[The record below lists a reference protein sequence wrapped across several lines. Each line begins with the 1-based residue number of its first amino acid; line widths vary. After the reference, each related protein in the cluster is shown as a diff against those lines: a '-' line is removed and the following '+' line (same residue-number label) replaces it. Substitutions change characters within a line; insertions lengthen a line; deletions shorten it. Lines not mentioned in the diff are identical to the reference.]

1 MMRILLANDDGID
14 APGLALLE
22 RAARE
27 ISDDVWVVAPSEKR
41 TAAGHSLTIA
51 RPLTMIR
58 KGERRYS
65 CSGTPA
71 DCVLTAMTWL
81 FGPSERPD
89 LVLSGVNDGK
99 NVGEDIGYSGTLG
112 VAREATFWGI
122 PAIAFSRVKT
132 PVLSERDG
140 DFVADLITKFW
151 RRKKDWLIE
160 GHWLSVNLPAALPAP
175 LGLASIGRDK
185 VGVSCEVV
193 RSEGPK
199 TELIVPRGRQNTTKD
214 GDENDA
220 LARGIATVS
229 RLKWAG
235 ETALP
240 PEFLNSL

>member
-1 MMRILLANDDGID
+1 MLYTKTIAMNTARYLFSALLLL
-14 APGLALLE
+14 GLACSSINRPKDKDLPASDLPLE
-22 RAARE
+22 SIRLPEGFQIDIYAA
-27 ISDDVWVVAPSEKR
+27 DV
-41 TAAGHSLTIA
+41 TNA
-51 RPLTMIR
+51 RSMDLSPGGVL
-58 KGERRYS
+58 YV
-65 CSGTPA
+65 GTRSQGDVYA
-71 DCVLTAMTWL
+71 
-81 FGPSERPD
+81 
-89 LVLSGVNDGK
+89 LVD
-99 NVGEDIGYSGTLG
+99 
-112 VAREATFWGI
+112 
-122 PAIAFSRVKT
+122 
-132 PVLSERDG
+132 RDG

-160 GHWLSVNLPAALPAP
+160 GHWLSVNLPASLPAP